1 MTAIRTRKELG
12 MDRLLTAPEVA
23 QLLGVHVNWVYAQA
37 KRKRLPSLLVGRQ
50 RRFRHSQLERWL
62 DQQATS

>member
-1 MTAIRTRKELG
+1 MTAIRTRKELV

-23 QLLGVHVNWVYAQA
+23 QLLGG
-37 KRKRLPSLLVGRQ
+37 KRLPSLLVGRQ

-62 DQQATS
+62 DQQATT